1 MENQEPIF
9 VFASPEI
16 QEILTDNQIS
26 IVDILRQKGF
36 DVSEGFAQDPAQE
49 AGSGYKDPA
58 TVILASA
65 GLVAALTPIISQV
78 IATLAHRAVLVREMA
93 LLPVVDDQGN
103 VVRDASG
110 EPTLYWAPHTR
121 LIESTEPQGA
131 SSVSVQG
138 LGIKISLE

>member
-1 MENQEPIF
+1 MENQEPVF

-36 DVSEGFAQDPAQE
+36 DVSEGFAQDPAQG
-49 AGSGYKDPA
+49 AGSGYKDAA
-58 TVILASA
+58 TIILASA
-65 GLVAALTPIISQV
+65 GLIAALTPIISQV
-78 IATLAHRAVLVREMA
+78 ISTLAHRAVLVREIA